1 VTTQAAMSRAEVLAL
16 PPTHSLETLGRAL
29 GVSGP
34 TIRAQH
40 RNGQLEALG
49 IKVVRLGAQYRV
61 ITASLWD
68 FLGLHPGRQPEARPP
83 SQPGSGPAVGG
94 SVRVPGSG
102 PPMSSRNGGYRS
114 VISPA

>member
-1 VTTQAAMSRAEVLAL
+1 VTTHASMSRAEILAL
-16 PPTHSLETLGRAL
+16 PPAHSLETLGRAL

-40 RNGQLEALG
+40 RDGQLEALG

-68 FLGLHPGRQPEARPP
+68 FLGVHPDGQPMA
-83 SQPGSGPAVGG
+83 PAQ
-94 SVRVPGSG
+94 S
-102 PPMSSRNGGYRS
+102 NGHT
-114 VISPA
+114 SPQAGAASPDR